1 MIFIFIRARRALL
14 VVVLVG
20 LAWARPA
27 RADAGDA
34 PDVEAQRLVHILGYT
49 ASDYG
54 GAVARGQVVSQSEYD
69 EQLALLADAGKIAQK
84 LADDPRMTPAIIA
97 AVAKTRELALAK
109 ADGAEV

>member
-1 MIFIFIRARRALL
+1 MIFNFNRTHLPPLVLLL
-14 VVVLVG
+14 VA

-34 PDVEAQRLVHILGYT
+34 PEVEAQRLVHILGYT

-54 GAVARGQVVSQSEYD
+54 GAVVKGQVVSQSEFD

-84 LADDPRMTPAIIA
+84 LAGDSRMSPAIIA
-97 AVAKTRELALAK
+97 SVAKARALVEAK
-109 ADGAEV
+109 